1 MTVISQLGVVFLV
14 WTGNMAIGSEFRPP
28 AFAPLHSRHV
38 HLDRHLQPNEVVTL
52 LRDNAS
58 FSPYATSSRVIGSFM
73 RQSTA
78 GAEPASRA
86 HKPSP
91 LSQPPQSNSMS
102 MSDSLGPVD
111 LDIERML
118 HQKVS
123 LVSPRAPEANAP
135 RAAGSCSNPRL
146 EPKVPLRARPRAN
159 LMMRC
164 ANKPYISTLHPRC

>member
-1 MTVISQLGVVFLV
+1 
-14 WTGNMAIGSEFRPP
+14 MASGSAFRPP

-52 LRDNAS
+52 LRDNSS

-73 RQSTA
+73 RQTTV
-78 GAEPASRA
+78 GAEPAARA

-91 LSQPPQSNSMS
+91 FSHPPQPNLTS

-123 LVSPRAPEANAP
+123 LVSPRAAEANAP
-135 RAAGSCSNPRL
+135 RAAGSSSNPRL

-159 LMMRC
+159 MMMRC
-164 ANKPYISTLHPRC
+164 ANEPQTSVVMSELIDV